1 MRVPLP
7 PGLEKLPV
15 MDTYDGSTDP
25 DDHLENIEALL
36 EWRRVRGAVKCKI
49 FSTTLRKGALT
60 WYKGLPP
67 QSIDSWTE
75 LCRQFTAHFTA
86 SRKHP
91 LTVAALEAIVQRDDE
106 PLRDYIDRF
115 NKIAVQVRVEDKMK
129 LYLMDRGLRANSD
142 FAKAV
147 GIEEIRTLDAF
158 LEKAQKYIAYEER
171 QMAVD
176 ARKPRHQDESGPSKR
191 GTGNGKEK
199 VREPKAPPSK
209 FTNYT
214 PLNAP

>member
-1 MRVPLP
+1 MRVPLT

-25 DDHLENIEALL
+25 DDHLENIEAIL
-36 EWRRVRGAVKCKI
+36 EWRRVRGSVKCKI

-75 LCRQFTAHFTA
+75 LYRQFTDHFTA

-91 LTVAALEAIVQRDDE
+91 LTISALEAIVQRDDE
-106 PLRDYIDRF
+106 PLREYIDRF

-129 LYLMDRGLRANSD
+129 LYLMDRGLRPGSD

-147 GIEEIRTLDAF
+147 RIEEIRTLDTF
-158 LEKAQKYIAYEER
+158 LEWA
-171 QMAVD
+171 
-176 ARKPRHQDESGPSKR
+176 
-191 GTGNGKEK
+191 
-199 VREPKAPPSK
+199 
-209 FTNYT
+209 
-214 PLNAP
+214 